1 MVLSMRLAGKDD
13 HDALKQLLNSTSL
26 NDHGIEEENNY
37 FIIAEDYSEEKKRV
51 IAVAGI
57 EKRSEYGFLRSLVLQ
72 SELWNGKMG
81 LDFITNVVK
90 YAITLNFKA
99 IYLLTLP
106 DLKYMFELL
115 SFQVVSIN
123 EVPEEIKQ
131 SQHFIN
137 SYNPSVVIM
146 KNY

>member
-1 MVLSMRLAGKDD
+1 MVLSMRLAGKEDYD
-13 HDALKQLLNSTSL
+13 TLKQLLSSSSL
-26 NDHGIEEENNY
+26 NDHGIEEESNY
-37 FIIAEDYSEEKKRV
+37 FIIAEDYSDEKTSV

-57 EKRSEYGFLRSLVLQ
+57 EKRSDYGFLRSLVLQ

-90 YAITLNFKA
+90 YALDLNFKA

-106 DLKYMFELL
+106 DLKYIFELL
-115 SFQVVSIN
+115 NFQTVSLN
-123 EVPEEIKQ
+123 EVPDEIKQ

-137 SYNPSVVIM
+137 SYKPSVVIM